1 MDEVFH
7 NYPPDQEAKAIDLAI
22 RQIKHF
28 ASIWSKNG
36 RVR

>member
-22 RQIKHF
+22 RQINF